1 MLRRVLK
8 DSKYQNYEQCFSQPF
23 TGFPKD
29 VGVNNGLPPAHP
41 DFVEGP
47 VLSEY
52 RPMPVD
58 KIHGAVLYV
67 DNHNHDSITL
77 PHIAGEWREYGEN
90 LKTTRMQSGYTGAAL
105 VYARNQ
111 ALGEIG
117 AADPPGHASITTFT
131 TDGNTLDLYAHYA
144 ENGKYHQRIVG
155 SASLTGSYQ
164 GFRQGYRMLR
174 NAQDH
179 ARETSY
185 ALRDEL
191 RAYYRVEHGTPVI
204 SGKVRTALVIL
215 LWYCVFIAV
224 CTLPGVI
231 WEGI

>member
-1 MLRRVLK
+1 LFNDEADPSPPTGNRTTSSAKEASSKSNFTTSASFAVQATRNGILTPGNSKPPANIDALRQRYTTSRSPDSPTKSEFNLYVKRIERAPNKATIVAHMLRRVLK

-29 VGVNNGLPPAHP
+29 IGMNNGLPPAHP

-77 PHIAGEWREYGEN
+77 PHIAGEWREYGGN
-90 LKTTRMQSGYTGAAL
+90 LKTTRVQSGYTGAAL

-111 ALGEIG
+111 ALNEIG

-131 TDGNTLDLYAHYA
+131 TDGNTLDL
-144 ENGKYHQRIVG
+144 
-155 SASLTGSYQ
+155 
-164 GFRQGYRMLR
+164 
-174 NAQDH
+174 
-179 ARETSY
+179 
-185 ALRDEL
+185 
-191 RAYYRVEHGTPVI
+191 
-204 SGKVRTALVIL
+204 
-215 LWYCVFIAV
+215 
-224 CTLPGVI
+224 
-231 WEGI
+231 

>member
-47 VLSEY
+47 VLSKY
-52 RPMPVD
+52 RSIPVD
-58 KIHGAVLYV
+58 KINGAVLYA
-67 DNHNHDSITL
+67 DNHGSITL
-77 PHIAGEWREYGEN
+77 PHIAGEWREYGVN

-111 ALGEIG
+111 ALSEIG
-117 AADPPGHASITTFT
+117 AADPPGHASITSFT
-131 TDGNTLDLYAHYA
+131 TDGNMLDLYAHYA
-144 ENGKYHQRIVG
+144 ENGKYHQRIVA

-164 GFRQGYRMLR
+164 GFCQGYRMLR

-191 RAYYRVEHGTPVI
+191 RAHYPVEQGTPVI
-204 SGKVRTALVIL
+204 SGKVVRTALVIF
-215 LWYCVFIAV
+215 LWYAAFNAV
-224 CTLPGVI
+224 CVLLMVI
-231 WEGI
+231 WENM